1 MTERSASIALKPAAP
16 SASGLRLQRKCAC
29 GTHAAGGECASCS
42 RERLQRKPTPG
53 GRASEIP
60 ASVHAVLQSTGAPLQ
75 RAARSC
81 MESGFGHDFSR
92 VRVHDGA
99 AAARSASDMQ
109 AAAYT
114 VGAHI
119 VFGAGRY
126 APDTAAGRHLLA
138 HELAHVVQQRG
149 GDVGVMRKS
158 ISSLVIGD
166 EHDAAERDADRA
178 ADRITQGRKASI
190 AVQADATLP
199 RAPRHTPAIV
209 GLDPSGPDADLS
221 GKTEDTLWQC
231 MRGTVGIPSECPQ
244 APLTWADFRTVG
256 GGGGFGANTG
266 WDVKDK
272 PMAANV
278 AACVRRVLGW
288 SQDQTHVFQATFVRR
303 SAWVRRQFAH
313 PTDVA
318 ATGCQG
324 PVRQCERNFSRRRPR
339 GQIAGD
345 FTFSAGGGGTCP
357 ASIAPATV
365 TAKSAGDCHLIGE
378 ECTRTAVAESARL
391 LRHEQ
396 GHMDIACAMA
406 RKFNM
411 AIANGTPFA
420 QLNRNPGAF
429 IQRVQDRYDAQTQH
443 GCLAGPQAAW
453 EAEIGSGLPKEA
465 LPQPVP
471 ATRPRRRRR

>member
-1 MTERSASIALKPAAP
+1 MTERTARAAMKPAAP
-16 SASGLRLQRKCAC
+16 STGGLRLQRKCAC
-29 GTHAAGGECASCS
+29 GTHAPGGGECESCS
-42 RERLQRKPTPG
+42 RKRLQRKPVPG
-53 GRASEIP
+53 GRSGDIP
-60 ASVHAVLQSTGAPLQ
+60 ASVHAVLRSAGAPLDQ
-75 RAARSC
+75 AARSR
-81 MESGFGHDFSR
+81 MESGFGHNFSQ
-92 VRVHDGA
+92 VRVHDDA
-99 AAARSASDMQ
+99 AAARSAVDIH

-114 VGAHI
+114 VGSHV

-126 APDTAAGRHLLA
+126 APGTTAGRHLLA
-138 HELAHVVQQRG
+138 HELAHVVQQG
-149 GDVGVMRKS
+149 GSDAGVMRKS

-166 EHDAAERDADRA
+166 DHDAAERDADRA
-178 ADRITQGRKASI
+178 ADRIAQGEKASTGVR
-190 AVQADATLP
+190 AEATLQ

-231 MRGTVGIPSECPQ
+231 MKGTVGIPLECPQ
-244 APLTWADFRTVG
+244 APLTWADFRVVRSA
-256 GGGGFGANTG
+256 GGFGANTG

-272 PMAANV
+272 PMEANV

-288 SQDQTHVFQATFVRR
+288 SQDQTHVFQATFVRGT
-303 SAWVRRQFAH
+303 AWVQRQFAN

-318 ATGCQG
+318 ATGCHK
-324 PVRQCERNFSRRRPR
+324 PVLQCERNFSRRRPR

-345 FTFSAGGGGTCP
+345 FTFSAGGGACP
-357 ASIAPATV
+357 ASVAPATV
-365 TAKSAGDCHLIGE
+365 TAKSTDECHLIEE

-411 AIANGTPFA
+411 AIANGTPFS

-429 IQRVQDRYDAQTQH
+429 IQRIQDKYDAQTHH
-443 GCLAGPQAAW
+443 GCLAGPQATW
-453 EAEIGSGLPKEA
+453 ETEIGSGLPKES
-465 LPQPVP
+465 LPQPAP